1 MSPSHQNRQNDRFQS
16 TLPQGSD
23 HPRSTLQGIQLK
35 FQSTLPQGSDLSSEP
50 TGRNGLHFNPRSR
63 KGATVLLYSLWIML
77 IFQSTLPQGSDN
89 ILETQLTVGKNFNP
103 RSRKGAT
110 SRKLKLIKQ
119 KRISIHAPA
128 RERLVQLQHRLVS
141 VPNFNPR
148 SRKGATFN
156 TLNFFMED
164 KNFNPRSRKGATWN
178 DIFYSRFYRISIH
191 APARERHTHNSTIS
205 VNLIFQSTLPQGSD
219 K

>member
-128 RERLVQLQHRLVS
+128 RERRVISSLILCWLL
-141 VPNFNPR
+141 NFNPR
-148 SRKGATFN
+148 SRKGATQLDHKIQN
-156 TLNFFMED
+156 T
-164 KNFNPRSRKGATWN
+164 SC
-178 DIFYSRFYRISIH
+178 ISIH
-191 APARERHTHNSTIS
+191 APARER
-205 VNLIFQSTLPQGSD
+205 LIAVSSPLDFLPFQSTLPQGSD
-219 K
+219 LCNCNIGL